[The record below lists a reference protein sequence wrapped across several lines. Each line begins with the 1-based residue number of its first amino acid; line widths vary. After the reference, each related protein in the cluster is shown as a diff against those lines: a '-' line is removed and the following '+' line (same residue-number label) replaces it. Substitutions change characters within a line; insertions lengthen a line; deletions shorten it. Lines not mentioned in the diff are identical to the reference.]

1 MTQRIEAFLK
11 KIIIFIVCLQGLAIV
26 ILIGVEVFFRYIVGR
41 ALSWPEEVIGLIFV
55 WFTLLGVVLLTS
67 SGEHIEFSFLLRRFG
82 PRVGKVSAIF
92 IQGTIALFAVLM
104 IIYGY
109 SYASMF
115 RFESTPAAGINAL
128 WLNLSLPIG
137 GVLIFLSAQLNILK
151 VLKSPDKDPR
161 IS

>member
-1 MTQRIEAFLK
+1 MIPAIEAFLK
-11 KIIIFIVCLQGLAIV
+11 RIIVFIACLQGLAIV

-55 WFTLLGVVLLTS
+55 WFTLLGVVLLTH
-67 SGEHIEFSFLLRRFG
+67 SGEHIEFSFLLSRFG
-82 PRVGKVSAIF
+82 PRVGKGFAIF
-92 IQGTIALFAVLM
+92 IQASISLFAVLM

-115 RFESTPAAGINAL
+115 QFERTPAVGINAL

-137 GVLIFLSAQLNILK
+137 GLLILLCAQLNILK
-151 VLKSPDKDPR
+151 IFRPPEKEKRMS
-161 IS
+161 